1 MVWTN
6 VNPQGASP
14 SPAIRSWLSRIA
26 ARLGQ
31 SFAPPAAANPAP
43 FLAEHDS
50 ATRRPFQAGF
60 TRVSPLQN
68 LPAKPASHATSARES
83 ASGSGARFHA
93 VVAEDVALVMYLSR
107 RRGIDLPCL
116 DWIAENDMP
125 FRRIAT
131 LSPQGPVWSAPRG
144 VLLLVDLD
152 TLGGV
157 AAIAADLMRLRE
169 GRPDIAV
176 VLLSEEVSSH
186 DFGLERLALADVTLR
201 LPCAFASFEFAL
213 TEAPINNAVWQER
226 QAAPRG

>member
-6 VNPQGASP
+6 VSPQGTSH
-14 SPAIRSWLSRIA
+14 SPAIKSWLSRIV
-26 ARLGQ
+26 ARLGRG
-31 SFAPPAAANPAP
+31 FAPPATAKPAH
-43 FLAEHDS
+43 FLAQNDS
-50 ATRRPFQAGF
+50 AALRPFQPGF
-60 TRVSPLQN
+60 TRVAPLQN
-68 LPAKPASHATSARES
+68 LPAKPATHAAPARET
-83 ASGSGARFHA
+83 ATGSGARFHA
-93 VVAEDVALVMYLSR
+93 VAAEDVSLVMYLSR

-116 DWIAENDMP
+116 DWIAEHDMP

-176 VLLSEEVSSH
+176 VLLSEEVSGH